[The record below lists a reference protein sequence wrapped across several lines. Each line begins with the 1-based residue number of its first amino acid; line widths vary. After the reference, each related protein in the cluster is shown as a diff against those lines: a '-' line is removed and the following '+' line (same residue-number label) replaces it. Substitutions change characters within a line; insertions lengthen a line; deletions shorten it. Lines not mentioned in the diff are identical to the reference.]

1 VAQSKNIP
9 SGTEIAQRIKD
20 ILEAIK
26 SPEHADDIIELRK
39 VFRKNVP
46 FFFRS
51 YFAAYL
57 LKQSLS
63 SGAKGGQ
70 RDQGRNRNQG
80 KDSQRDQPKRDER
93 KTQRDPVAQGGKP
106 QREREPLTDD
116 EQRKREE
123 RKNERTP
130 PLPEGVES
138 ATLFVSA
145 GRKRHF
151 YPRHLLELFAGAGI
165 PRESIG
171 EIRLFDNYTFVQIL
185 AEDAQAAV
193 SSLDGALFKGRK
205 LTVNFARKKDES
217 EEPAPRRESSNA
229 DAYSESESDSDSA
242 ADIESDSEDRPEYDE
257 EAADALA
264 DESDEDLAAESDGYD
279 DGQALSDGEGIDS
292 EGDEADPK

>member
-9 SGTEIAQRIKD
+9 SGTEIPQRIKD

-39 VFRKNVP
+39 IFRKNVP

-57 LKQSLS
+57 LKQSLA
-63 SGAKGGQ
+63 SGAKGVQ
-70 RDQGRNRNQG
+70 RDQGRNRNQV
-80 KDSQRDQPKRDER
+80 KDSQRDQQKREER
-93 KTQRDPVAQGGKP
+93 KGTKDANSQGGKP
-106 QREREPLTDD
+106 QRDREPATED
-116 EQRKREE
+116 ELRKREE

-185 AEDAQAAV
+185 AEDAQGAV

-217 EEPAPRRESSNA
+217 DDQAPRRESAKDESYAEGGPEADDEPNA
-229 DAYSESESDSDSA
+229 VPAG
-242 ADIESDSEDRPEYDE
+242 EDQLDYEE
-257 EAADALA
+257 EAADAIA
-264 DESDEDLAAESDGYD
+264 DDDGSSAESDGYD

-292 EGDEADPK
+292 DEDGSDPEKE